1 MESERT
7 RLPFRE
13 LCCVFFS
20 LQFSALIQTLITS
33 IQMQGTQGEKLHFT
47 LLRVS
52 FKTQVLTRTRTRTR
66 TRTLTC
72 IEFMPKPYPIES
84 LYTVC
89 VLVDPEGTIHF

>member
-20 LQFSALIQTLITS
+20 LQFSALTQTLITS
-33 IQMQGTQGEKLHFT
+33 IQMQGTRGKKLHFT

-52 FKTQVLTRTRTRTR
+52 FKTQIQTR
-66 TRTLTC
+66 TRTLTR
-72 IEFMPKPYPIES
+72 IEFMPKPYPIDS

-89 VLVDPEGTIHF
+89 VLVDPDVTIHV